1 MKRVPFAIIKAA
13 QEYDPEAVSYILKH
27 FEGYIA
33 SQCLM
38 NYEDDFGRVRS
49 YVDEDLRYQGEIGLY
64 AAIFKFCIQEPPD
77 DFPA

>member
-1 MKRVPFAIIKAA
+1 MKYVPFAIIKSA
-13 QEYDPEAVSYILKH
+13 QKYDPEAVNHILKH

-38 NYEDDFGRVRS
+38 HYEDDYGHIHS

-64 AAIFKFCIQEPPD
+64 SAIFKFCIHEPPD
-77 DFPA
+77 DFSA